1 MITLNTFSDDN
12 TQQNLTLYI
21 TGSQAFSLGV
31 GANVAMG
38 YLDDT
43 KLSKLGTELLL
54 NVRNKHIQTKVTK
67 MPFVPSNYF
76 HIK

>member
-1 MITLNTFSDDN
+1 M
-12 TQQNLTLYI
+12 
-21 TGSQAFSLGV
+21 
-31 GANVAMG
+31 AMG
-38 YLDDT
+38 YLEDT

-54 NVRNKHIQTKVTK
+54 NVRNKHIQTKVTR

>member
-1 MITLNTFSDDN
+1 
-12 TQQNLTLYI
+12 
-21 TGSQAFSLGV
+21 
-31 GANVAMG
+31 MG

-54 NVRNKHIQTKVTK
+54 NVRNKQIQTKVTK